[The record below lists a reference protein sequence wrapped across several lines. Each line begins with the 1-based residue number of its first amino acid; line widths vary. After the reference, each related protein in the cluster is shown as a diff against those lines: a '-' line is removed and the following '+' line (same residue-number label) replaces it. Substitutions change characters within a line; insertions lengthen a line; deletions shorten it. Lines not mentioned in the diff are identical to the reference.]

1 MFTYR
6 YTNVYIIFIVAQ
18 LARNLSKKV
27 DYVEFI
33 SLIEDVSLYNNL
45 L

>member
-6 YTNVYIIFIVAQ
+6 YTNVYIIFIVTQ
-18 LARNLSKKV
+18 LARNLSENV